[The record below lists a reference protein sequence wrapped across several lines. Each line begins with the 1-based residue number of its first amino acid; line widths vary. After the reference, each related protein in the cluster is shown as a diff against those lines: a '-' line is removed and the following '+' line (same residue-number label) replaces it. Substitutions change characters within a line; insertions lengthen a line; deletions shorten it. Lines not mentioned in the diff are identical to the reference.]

1 MGFISNINSLVI
13 LTWFLLLFSACKSGS
28 KSTMQKIIDNQLVI
42 KPADSIILKQKK
54 GIDFFAKGNEPANWS
69 IEIDFDKMVYFNS
82 ADGISLQILPSFGNK
97 LITPEVEKYY
107 TSTDLGQ
114 LEIRIFNTTCNSTG
128 NKAEFLKKTE
138 ISLQN
143 KIYTGCG
150 KYLYNHQLNDTWVL
164 ESVNNEKQIN
174 ADYKKGLPWIE
185 LDLLNKNMKG
195 SDGCNKLN
203 SAIELKGNRIKFSEI
218 TGTRMTCN
226 NMKTAK
232 IFSQLLS
239 NKLVDYYLEN
249 DKLVL
254 YLEDDSKITFK
265 RKEF

>member
-1 MGFISNINSLVI
+1 MVYTSYKSCVIIISMF
-13 LTWFLLLFSACKSGS
+13 TLLLSACKSGS
-28 KSTMQKIIDNQLVI
+28 KATMQKIIDNQLI
-42 KPADSIILKQKK
+42 LKPSDSIILKQKK
-54 GIDFFAKGNEPANWS
+54 GIDFIATGSVPVNWS
-69 IEIDFDKMVYFNS
+69 IEIDFDKMVYFTS
-82 ADGISLQILPSFGNK
+82 ADGNSLQILPSFGNK
-97 LITPEVEKYY
+97 IITAEVEKY
-107 TSTDLGQ
+107 TSSTDLGQ
-114 LEIRIFNTTCNSTG
+114 IEIRIFNTACNSPG
-128 NKAEFLKKTE
+128 EAGEFIKKTE
-138 ISLQN
+138 IYLQN
-143 KIYTGCG
+143 KIYSGCG

-164 ESVNNEKQIN
+164 ESVNNEKQLT

-203 SAIELKGNRIKFSEI
+203 SVIELKGNRIKFSEI
-218 TGTRMTCN
+218 TSTRMTCN

-249 DKLVL
+249 DKLIL
-254 YLEDDSKITFK
+254 YLEDDSKIIFK